1 MDKLYNT
8 PKLSVIEIYNA
19 YIICTSNTGVNFQD
33 LTNGGNLPEENW

>member
-8 PKLSVIEIYNA
+8 PKISVIEIYNA
-19 YIICTSNTGVNFQD
+19 YICTSNTGVNFQD